1 MTMNEVGGNRPEES
15 QMNMTQDREIA
26 PIVELSDAELDAVA
40 GGQVIVGGLIAVLA
54 QVAANVAALN
64 VTGGNFSQ
72 TTGGQTITIT
82 G

>member
-1 MTMNEVGGNRPEES
+1 MNAV
-15 QMNMTQDREIA
+15 QDREITT
-26 PIVELSDAELDAVA
+26 VTELSEAELDAVG

-72 TTGGQTITIT
+72 TTGDQTIRIT

>member
-1 MTMNEVGGNRPEES
+1 
-15 QMNMTQDREIA
+15 MNMTQDREIA